1 MVAALIELRGAGVR
15 IGQRTI
21 LDAVDLSVAT
31 GEVVGLLGPNG
42 SGKTTAAR
50 ACLGLLPLQ
59 SGAALLQ
66 GRAAGS
72 LRPAE
77 RARIV
82 AYLPQQRGAAWPIA
96 VRDAVALG
104 RFAYGTALGK
114 LAPADEA
121 AVDRAIH
128 DCALEALTDRA
139 VTSLSGGEAARVHV
153 ARALA
158 AHTPALI
165 ADEPIAAL
173 DPLHQWGVMRVL
185 AGYGATGGGALV
197 VLHDIAMAAQ
207 FCTRIILMKAG
218 RVIASGPPAQTLT
231 AAALREAY
239 GIEAE
244 LVSDGGRLL
253 FGIGGPAGMADGAG
267 A

>member
-1 MVAALIELRGAGVR
+1 MVATLFELRGAGVR
-15 IGQRTI
+15 LGERAI
-21 LDAVDLSVAT
+21 LDGVDLAVAP

-50 ACLGLLPLQ
+50 ACLGLLALHA
-59 SGAALLQ
+59 GEALLQ
-66 GRAAGS
+66 GRPAGG

-77 RARIV
+77 RARVI

-104 RFAYGTALGK
+104 RFAYGARLGK
-114 LAPADEA
+114 LAPADRV
-121 AVDRAIH
+121 AVERAIA
-128 DCALEALTDRA
+128 DCALTELAGRA

-158 AHTPALI
+158 AETPALI
-165 ADEPIAAL
+165 ADEPVAAL

-185 AGYGATGGGALV
+185 AGYGEKGGGALV
-197 VLHDIAMAAQ
+197 VLHDIAMAAR
-207 FCTRIILMKAG
+207 FCSRIILMKAG
-218 RVIASGPPAQTLT
+218 RVIASGSPVNTLT

-239 GIEAE
+239 GIDAE
-244 LVSDGGRLL
+244 LVGEGGRLM
-253 FGIGGPAGMADGAG
+253 FGIRGPAANAG
-267 A
+267 GESG